1 MSEFKEADYVGDALE
16 NLVIVKARL
25 MSDVMSEGSQLPFE
39 MSQLPEG
46 ASSVTEGYKETLQL
60 HAEEAV
66 VGTRLL
72 QGETVRVATV
82 THVREHVVE
91 VPVAHEIIE
100 VEHVPIGQVVEV
112 APAIRY
118 EGDVTILPVMEE
130 VEVVVIQRRLIL
142 KEEIHVR
149 RRQVTE
155 THRETISLRTQTAV
169 VTRFV
174 ADEAAS
180 ALSLDDIPS
189 DTERSTTERST
200 EES

>member
-16 NLVIVKARL
+16 KLVTVKARV
-25 MSDVMSEGSQLPFE
+25 MSDVMTEGAQLPFE
-39 MSQLPEG
+39 MSQFPEG
-46 ASSVTEGYKETLQL
+46 ASSVTEGCEETLQL

-100 VEHVPIGQVVEV
+100 VEHVPIGKVVEV
-112 APAIRY
+112 APAIRH

-130 VEVVVIQRRLIL
+130 VEVVVIHRRLIL

>member
-1 MSEFKEADYVGDALE
+1 MSELKDSEYIGVSIESLKSVRNAAHKAGDDLLVPLE
-16 NLVIVKARL
+16 TER
-25 MSDVMSEGSQLPFE
+25 F
-39 MSQLPEG
+39 PEG
-46 ASSVTEGYKETLQL
+46 PSSILAKAGEATLQL

-66 VGTRLL
+66 IRTRLL
-72 QGETVRVATV
+72 HGDTVRVATV

-91 VPVAHEIIE
+91 VPLTREIIE

-112 APAIRY
+112 APAIRHA
-118 EGDVTILPVMEE
+118 GDVTILPVMEE
-130 VEVVVIQRRLIL
+130 IEVVVIQRRLVL

-174 ADEAAS
+174 ADDAAS
-180 ALSLDDIPS
+180 APSLDVIPS

-200 EES
+200 EEN

>member
-1 MSEFKEADYVGDALE
+1 MTERYPADLVQSPIEACDA
-16 NLVIVKARL
+16 V
-25 MSDVMSEGSQLPFE
+25 
-39 MSQLPEG
+39 
-46 ASSVTEGYKETLQL
+46 LQL

-66 VGTRLL
+66 VRARLI

-82 THVREHVVE
+82 TQAREHVVD
-91 VPVAHEIIE
+91 VPLTREIIE
-100 VEHVPIGQVVEV
+100 VEHVAIGQVVEV

-130 VEVVVIQRRLIL
+130 VEVVVIERRLIL

-149 RRQVTE
+149 RRRVTE

-174 ADEAAS
+174 TDETAS
-180 ALSLDDIPS
+180 PASLGEIPS
-189 DTERSTTERST
+189 DTERSTTEPST

>member
-1 MSEFKEADYVGDALE
+1 MTNAFPADLLHVPTDAGDA
-16 NLVIVKARL
+16 V
-25 MSDVMSEGSQLPFE
+25 
-39 MSQLPEG
+39 
-46 ASSVTEGYKETLQL
+46 LQL

-66 VGTRLL
+66 VSTRLL

-82 THVREHVVE
+82 THAREHVVD
-91 VPVAHEIIE
+91 VPLTREIID
-100 VEHVPIGQVVEV
+100 VEHVPINQVVEV

-130 VEVVVIQRRLIL
+130 VEIVVIERRLIL

-149 RRQVTE
+149 RRRVTE

>member
-1 MSEFKEADYVGDALE
+1 MSESKEAVYVRSQSPICAK
-16 NLVIVKARL
+16 VRV
-25 MSDVMSEGSQLPFE
+25 MPDV
-39 MSQLPEG
+39 
-46 ASSVTEGYKETLQL
+46 VTEGPLVPLETERFPDGHSSILAKAGEATLQL

-66 VGTRLL
+66 IRTRLL
-72 QGETVRVATV
+72 HGDTVRVATV
-82 THVREHVVE
+82 TDVREHVVE
-91 VPVAHEIIE
+91 VPLTREIIE

-112 APAIRY
+112 APAIRH

-130 VEVVVIQRRLIL
+130 IEVVVIQRRLVL

-174 ADEAAS
+174 ANDAAS
-180 ALSLDDIPS
+180 APSLDVIPS

-200 EES
+200 EEN